1 MILPN
6 KVYDILRWVA
16 NYLLPGSGTLYFAIA
31 QIWGLPYGEQ
41 IVGTITAVVT
51 FLNVLMGISNA
62 NYVKTLE
69 AREDDQAFNVPD

>member
-1 MILPN
+1 MPLNN
-6 KVYDILRWVA
+6 KLYDVLRWIA

-51 FLNVLMGISNA
+51 FLNVLLGISNNA
-62 NYVKTLE
+62 YNKLQLSE
-69 AREDDQAFNVPD
+69 KE